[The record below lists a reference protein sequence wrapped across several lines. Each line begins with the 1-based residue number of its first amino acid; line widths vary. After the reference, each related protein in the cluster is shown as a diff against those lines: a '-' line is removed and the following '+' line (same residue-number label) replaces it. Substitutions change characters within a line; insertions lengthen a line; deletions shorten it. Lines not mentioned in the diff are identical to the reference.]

1 VKTEKRR
8 MPNDDASYNVVRCHP
23 TSSLEQQHSGRSY
36 GGKCSFISG
45 RKERER
51 EIIRDINI
59 LNFENNDYEKIS
71 KV

>member
-51 EIIRDINI
+51 EIIRDI
-59 LNFENNDYEKIS
+59 LNFENNEFYEKIS